1 MELLI
6 MCLHSQKKQKKKKE
20 KRKKKKEKKH
30 CLPLM
35 LIVIAVL
42 HLAGNCIDLCA
53 WYFYM

>member
-1 MELLI
+1 VLTFSE
-6 MCLHSQKKQKKKKE
+6 KAKKKKE
-20 KRKKKKEKKH
+20 KKKKKKKH